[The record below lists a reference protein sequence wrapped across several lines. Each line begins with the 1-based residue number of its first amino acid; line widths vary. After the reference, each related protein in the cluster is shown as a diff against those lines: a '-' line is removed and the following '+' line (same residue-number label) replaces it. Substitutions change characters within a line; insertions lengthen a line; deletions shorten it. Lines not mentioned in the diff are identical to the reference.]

1 MSEMPVHAVP
11 GSCMAVSRNVSMSLS
26 SVYAAWRQLNLPA
39 QSALGPWDGA
49 GAGGGRQAGWLVAAT
64 PGGLAKSAIRFPIN
78 PLHQPFIP
86 SRAGRRA
93 NLSTVIDLSVDSEA
107 YTYFVHRGRTRRIT
121 AMAFSIRPV
130 VVARRCVARACA
142 ASTSTPPTRAVAA
155 SLRLYSSS
163 SSSAPVDAPSTGELG
178 VGELQGAKFRIEPL
192 RRTGEDAETKR
203 ARLVYQSRK
212 RGTLESD
219 LLLSTFAAKHLPSM
233 TPAQLTQYDLLLD
246 ENDWDIYYWATQR
259 EPSEGYTSTNPADA
273 PVGSSSALSSSSSSS
288 SSSATATSSASTA
301 EASSVA
307 GQAADDAFVRQTPPK
322 GEWAQTVGN
331 FKPAYR
337 PVPTRWRGSEILALL
352 REHVKLRSVDGK
364 EGTGMAFMPALE
376 ESK

>member
-1 MSEMPVHAVP
+1 
-11 GSCMAVSRNVSMSLS
+11 
-26 SVYAAWRQLNLPA
+26 
-39 QSALGPWDGA
+39 
-49 GAGGGRQAGWLVAAT
+49 
-64 PGGLAKSAIRFPIN
+64 
-78 PLHQPFIP
+78 
-86 SRAGRRA
+86 
-93 NLSTVIDLSVDSEA
+93 
-107 YTYFVHRGRTRRIT
+107 
-121 AMAFSIRPV
+121 MAFSVRPAASI
-130 VVARRCVARACA
+130 ARRCVARACA
-142 ASTSTPPTRAVAA
+142 SSTSSSATATAA
-155 SLRLYSSS
+155 AAAIGAQSIRRLYSSS
-163 SSSAPVDAPSTGELG
+163 SSSGPIDAPSTGELG

-192 RRTGEDAETKR
+192 RRVGEDPETTR
-203 ARLVYQSRK
+203 ARLLYQSRK

-273 PVGSSSALSSSSSSS
+273 PSPTASNTSTSSTAAAESSSS
-288 SSSATATSSASTA
+288 SSSAAAD
-301 EASSVA
+301 A

-337 PVPTRWRGSEILALL
+337 PVPARWRGSEMLALL
-352 REHVKLRSVDGK
+352 REHVRLRSVHGD

-376 ESK
+376 SQ